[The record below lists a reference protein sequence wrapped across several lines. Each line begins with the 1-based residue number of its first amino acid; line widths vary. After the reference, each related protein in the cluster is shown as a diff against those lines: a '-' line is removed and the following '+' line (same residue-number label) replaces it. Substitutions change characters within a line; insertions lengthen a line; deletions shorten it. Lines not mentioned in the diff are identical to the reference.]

1 MKIKKLYISSDHAGF
16 ELKSILVRS
25 QIAKKYGFEF
35 QDLGPENS
43 ERVDYPDYSSKVVA
57 AVLADQGSSFGILI
71 CGSGQGMAMSANRHK
86 GIRAALVWSLETA
99 VLAREHNNA
108 NVISIGG
115 RMHSEEFCLELV
127 DKFIATPFPGDE
139 RHVRRIN
146 LMAKYEDTG
155 KI

>member
-1 MKIKKLYISSDHAGF
+1 
-16 ELKSILVRS
+16 
-25 QIAKKYGFEF
+25 
-35 QDLGPENS
+35 
-43 ERVDYPDYSSKVVA
+43 
-57 AVLADQGSSFGILI
+57 
-71 CGSGQGMAMSANRHK
+71 
-86 GIRAALVWSLETA
+86 
-99 VLAREHNNA
+99 
-108 NVISIGG
+108 VISIGG